1 MKVLYIESRYK
12 SDPVILSKLSQT
24 EIAKLPKKI
33 FLAYTIQYNQIALFV
48 KKQLEKNN
56 IKIGKFQQVLGCT
69 KISTKLPILLIS
81 SGEFHAVN
89 LFLQSPIIY
98 TLENNKIHQIPLK
111 EIKKLKAK
119 RKTTLIKF
127 LNAKRLGI
135 LVTTKYGQENLEK
148 ALKLKEKLKKQDK
161 ESHIFLANN
170 IETSQFEN
178 FDIDSWINTACLG
191 LSNDSLNIINMS
203 ELPK

>member
-12 SDPVILSKLSQT
+12 LDKGILSKLSKI

-33 FLAYTIQYNQIALFV
+33 FLAYTIQYNKIALSV
-48 KKQLEKNN
+48 KKQLEDNN
-56 IKIGKFQQVLGCT
+56 IKIQNFQQVLGCT

-81 SGEFHAVN
+81 SGKFHAIN
-89 LFLQSPIIY
+89 LFLQTPIIY
-98 TLENNKIHQIPLK
+98 VLGNNKIHQISLK

-119 RKTTLIKF
+119 RKTALIKF
-127 LNAKRLGI
+127 LNAKKLGI

-170 IETSQFEN
+170 IEINQFEN
-178 FDIDSWINTACLG
+178 FNLDSWINTACPG
-191 LSNDSLNIINMS
+191 LSNDSSNIINMS